1 MCFQA
6 SLTIQP
12 VMLPSDC
19 PNSAQ
24 HSLIRTNRGTAGRP
38 KTVTEDYLKRL
49 RDLVS
54 HDPRQFGYSFRR
66 WTAHW
71 LNRHLSQE
79 YDISVS
85 DRHIN
90 RLLKQMG
97 LSTRTVYAASSQDR
111 MPSASRITIQDLSV
125 QDSPVQAPIDTPNP
139 AVISDNG
146 SCCSELHRAE

>member
-1 MCFQA
+1 MISLDCSQHQA
-6 SLTIQP
+6 SVSQTA
-12 VMLPSDC
+12 
-19 PNSAQ
+19 N
-24 HSLIRTNRGTAGRP
+24 GTAAGRP
-38 KTVTEDYLKRL
+38 KTVTDAYLERL
-49 RDLVS
+49 RELVS

-97 LSTRTVYAASSQDR
+97 LSTRTVYASSPQDWT
-111 MPSASRITIQDLSV
+111 PSASRITIRDLSER
-125 QDSPVQAPIDTPNP
+125 SAASAHP
-139 AVISDNG
+139 
-146 SCCSELHRAE
+146 SCHQL